1 MSTKRLFLSI
11 GTFLLCAGL
20 SFAQTVMTDQQV
32 LDYIRQGFSEGKQ
45 NSEIVSEL
53 TLKGI
58 KQDQIRRVRR
68 LYEESE
74 REDAAAAAKGYPETE
89 SDDRSHTAME
99 SENMEAF
106 TDRDMVTGGVEDR
119 TNQVYGRDIFRKRSL
134 NFAPSENLATPR
146 NYRLGPGDEVIID
159 IFGANQSTLRSFISP
174 EGSIKVDVLGPI
186 YLSGM
191 TVEEAN
197 AYLKKRLSSI
207 YAGLNRSGART
218 DIRLSLGQIRTI
230 QVNIL
235 ENVENPGTYRLSAF
249 SSVFHALY
257 MAGGPVD
264 PGTVR
269 DIQVIRD
276 GKPVSHLDVYQF
288 MATGDGSQGGRLE
301 DGDLLLL
308 KPYQVIVRASGEVK
322 RPMLYEMKQGETVE
336 DLLRFAGGFSTGA
349 YTESVTLTRQSGT
362 SYEVRTIPES
372 NFSSFVLKD
381 GDEIEVNKLTSRFSN
396 KLSVFGSVYYPGKY
410 ELSED
415 IHTVKG
421 LVTAAGGVLPDA
433 FLGRAVIHREYEDR
447 SMEVLSV
454 NLEEILA
461 GTRKDVELRN
471 NDELYVASKFDLE
484 EQGTMSISG
493 MVMNPGE
500 FPFAKNTT
508 VEDLIILAGGL
519 RDGAALSRVDVSR
532 RVKDENATTAEKSL
546 ARIFTF
552 PIKNGLVD
560 DGVKSFVL
568 EPYDEVTV
576 FRSPSYN
583 IQTHATVE
591 GQVNFPGTFALSD
604 REERLSDIIAKAGG
618 VTQFAYLDGAILYR
632 RRNDT
637 EMGMVENER
646 DRLEARQDTLSLRLL
661 DIRRV
666 YSVAVNL
673 KQAIDNPGGSDD
685 IVLRNGDRLEIPV
698 FNNTVRVNGAVMI
711 PNAIAYNP
719 TYTARKYVHL
729 SGGFSQQASRKH
741 AYVVNMN
748 GAAEPYRAGKRLQP
762 GSEIVV
768 PMKED
773 RSDKNWNRITSS
785 VSIFSSVASMAT
797 AFALMIRY
805 LK

>member
-1 MSTKRLFLSI
+1 
-11 GTFLLCAGL
+11 
-20 SFAQTVMTDQQV
+20 
-32 LDYIRQGFSEGKQ
+32 
-45 NSEIVSEL
+45 
-53 TLKGI
+53 
-58 KQDQIRRVRR
+58 
-68 LYEESE
+68 
-74 REDAAAAAKGYPETE
+74 
-89 SDDRSHTAME
+89 
-99 SENMEAF
+99 
-106 TDRDMVTGGVEDR
+106 
-119 TNQVYGRDIFRKRSL
+119 
-134 NFAPSENLATPR
+134 
-146 NYRLGPGDEVIID
+146 
-159 IFGANQSTLRSFISP
+159 
-174 EGSIKVDVLGPI
+174 
-186 YLSGM
+186 M

-748 GAAEPYRAGKRLQP
+748 GAAEPYRPNKKLQP

-768 PMKED
+768 PIKED
-773 RSDKNWNRITSS
+773 KSDRSWSRITSS